1 MYGDEI
7 TPEERIEEQMI
18 SAGWVKIGTFGVD
31 SGQVLITDPCYVKD
45 FIGDDK
51 EDFDDKKIKE
61 IQKSKKYPYS
71 YNGACARTLS
81 KRQAGSIGL
90 GCDGVVS
97 ETGFGDGEYSV
108 YAKYEDSRVK
118 ELRIV
123 FF

>member
-1 MYGDEI
+1 MED
-7 TPEERIEEQMI
+7 
-18 SAGWVKIGTFGVD
+18 GWIKIGTFGVD
-31 SGQVLITDPCYVKD
+31 SGQVLITDPCYLNEW
-45 FIGDDK
+45 DD
-51 EDFDDKKIKE
+51 EDYDEAKIKTM
-61 IQKSKKYPYS
+61 QKSGKFDYS
-71 YNGACARTLS
+71 YNGACAKTLLDVDN
-81 KRQAGSIGL
+81 KRGAGTIGL